1 MPTIRNRFQAALAA
15 LLVSSC
21 ALAQAPAAF
30 VPVTDAMLQHPDPAD
45 WLMWRRTLDT
55 WGYSPLD
62 QVDTRNVHNLRM
74 VWTRALGPGIQ
85 EGTPLV
91 YRGVMYFPNPSD
103 LVQAFDAASGD
114 ELWEYRRSLPSDLAQ
129 YFPVPSINRNLAI
142 FGNSIIDTSA
152 DDFLY
157 ALDARTGALQWETK
171 LFDYRHGA
179 QQTSGPI
186 IANGKVISGRGCE
199 PEGSPAAC
207 VIMAHDARTGRELW
221 RRRTIAAPGEPG
233 GDSWGNLPDDERW
246 HVGSWMVPS
255 YDPELN
261 LIFAGT
267 SVTSP
272 APKFAIAGNDKK
284 YLYHDSTLALNAD
297 TGEIVWY
304 YQHIVDHWDFDHPF
318 ERLLVETAVAPD
330 PSQVTWINPRL
341 KPGERRKVV
350 TGIPGKTGIV
360 YTLDRATG
368 EFLWARPTVL
378 QNVVKSIDGITG
390 DVTVNP
396 ETEFVEQGQERFV
409 CPTALGG
416 KNWPS
421 GTYSPLGNV
430 MFFPLQNTC
439 MTAKPTLSRPSLDS
453 LYGLDT
459 RLQLAPNTEN
469 EGTVQAISVETGRTL
484 WKYEQRAAMLS
495 LVSTAGGL
503 VFGGD
508 SNGRFRAFDQRT
520 GHMLWE
526 VNLGSPVSGY
536 PIAFAVD
543 GKEYIAVSTGSS
555 LTAMGANRLT
565 PELKPSLGNNLFVFA
580 LP

>member
-1 MPTIRNRFQAALAA
+1 MSTRRALFLAV
-15 LLVSSC
+15 LLV
-21 ALAQAPAAF
+21 ARAVIAQPQSEF
-30 VPVTDAMLQHPDPAD
+30 VPVTDRVLQNPDPAD

-55 WGYSPLD
+55 WGFSPLTE
-62 QVDTRNVHNLRM
+62 VSRKNVASLRM

-103 LVQAFDAASGD
+103 LVQAINAASGD
-114 ELWEYRRSLPSDLAQ
+114 LLWEYRRSLPADLGE

-142 FGNSIIDTSA
+142 FGDSIIDTSS
-152 DDFLY
+152 DDYLY
-157 ALDARTGALQWETK
+157 ALDARSGKLQWETK

-186 IANGKVISGRGCE
+186 VANGKVISGRGCE

-207 VIMAHDARTGRELW
+207 VILAHDAKTGRELW
-221 RRRTIAAPGEPG
+221 RRPTIAAAGSEDG
-233 GDSWGNLPDDERW
+233 KSWGDTPNDERW
-246 HVGSWMVPS
+246 HVGAWMVPS

-261 LIFAGT
+261 LVFVGT

-284 YLYHDSTLALNAD
+284 YLYHNSTLALNAD
-297 TGEIVWY
+297 TGEVVWY
-304 YQHIVDHWDFDHPF
+304 YQHIVDHWDLDHPF
-318 ERLLVETAVAPD
+318 ERLLVETVVAPD
-330 PSQVTWINPRL
+330 RKEVTWINPRVRS
-341 KPGERRKVV
+341 GERRKVV
-350 TGIPGKTGIV
+350 TGIPGKTGVV

-368 EFLWARPTVL
+368 EFLWARPTVD
-378 QNVVKSIDGITG
+378 QNVLQKIDALTG
-390 DVTVNP
+390 EATVNP
-396 ETEFVEQGQERFV
+396 DTTFVEIGQTRFV
-409 CPTALGG
+409 CPSTLGG

-439 MTAKPTLSRPSLDS
+439 MMSTAILSRPSFDS
-453 LYGLDT
+453 LYGLKNAE
-459 RLQLAPNTEN
+459 QVAPNHTN
-469 EGTVQAISVETGRTL
+469 VGTIYAISVESGKTL

-495 LVSTAGGL
+495 LLSTAGGL
-503 VFGGD
+503 IFGGD
-508 SNGRFRAFDQRT
+508 ANGRFRAFDQQT
-520 GHMLWE
+520 GKVLWE
-526 VNLGSPVSGY
+526 VNLGSPISGY
-536 PIAFAVD
+536 PVSFAV
-543 GKEYIAVSTGSS
+543 GNKQYIAVSTGSS

-565 PELKPSLGNNLFVFA
+565 PELHPSLGNNLFVFA

>member
-1 MPTIRNRFQAALAA
+1 MSTQRALFLAV
-15 LLVSSC
+15 LLV
-21 ALAQAPAAF
+21 ARAVIAQPQSEF
-30 VPVTDAMLQHPDPAD
+30 VPVTDRVLQNPDPAD

-55 WGYSPLD
+55 WGFSPLTE
-62 QVDTRNVHNLRM
+62 VSRKNVASLRM

-103 LVQAFDAASGD
+103 LVQAINAASGD
-114 ELWEYRRSLPSDLAQ
+114 LLWEYRRSLPADLGE

-142 FGNSIIDTSA
+142 FGDSIIDTSS
-152 DDFLY
+152 DDYLY
-157 ALDARTGALQWETK
+157 ALDARSGKLQWETK

-186 IANGKVISGRGCE
+186 VANGKVISGRGCE

-207 VIMAHDARTGRELW
+207 VILAHDAKTGRELW
-221 RRRTIAAPGEPG
+221 RRPTIAAAGSEDG
-233 GDSWGNLPDDERW
+233 KSWGDTPNDERW
-246 HVGSWMVPS
+246 HVGAWMVPS

-261 LIFAGT
+261 LVFVGT

-284 YLYHDSTLALNAD
+284 YLYHNSTLALNAD
-297 TGEIVWY
+297 TGEVVWY
-304 YQHIVDHWDFDHPF
+304 YQHIVDHWDLDHPF
-318 ERLLVETAVAPD
+318 ERLLVETVVAPD
-330 PSQVTWINPRL
+330 RKEVTWINPRVRS
-341 KPGERRKVV
+341 GERRKVV
-350 TGIPGKTGIV
+350 TGIPGKTGVV

-368 EFLWARPTVL
+368 EFLWARPTVD
-378 QNVVKSIDGITG
+378 QNVLQKIDALTG
-390 DVTVNP
+390 EATVNP
-396 ETEFVEQGQERFV
+396 DTTFVEIGQTRFV
-409 CPTALGG
+409 CPSTLGG

-439 MTAKPTLSRPSLDS
+439 MMSTAILSRPSFDS
-453 LYGLDT
+453 LYGLKNAE
-459 RLQLAPNTEN
+459 QVAPNHTN
-469 EGTVQAISVETGRTL
+469 VGTIYAISVESGKTL

-495 LVSTAGGL
+495 LLSTAGGL
-503 VFGGD
+503 IFGGD
-508 SNGRFRAFDQRT
+508 ANGRFRAFDQQT
-520 GHMLWE
+520 GKVLWE
-526 VNLGSPVSGY
+526 VNLGSPISGY
-536 PIAFAVD
+536 PVSFAV
-543 GKEYIAVSTGSS
+543 GNKQYIAVSTGSS

-565 PELKPSLGNNLFVFA
+565 PELHPSLGNNLFVFA

>member
-1 MPTIRNRFQAALAA
+1 MSTQRTLVLAV
-15 LLVSSC
+15 LLV
-21 ALAQAPAAF
+21 ARAVIAQPQAEF
-30 VPVTDAMLQHPDPAD
+30 VPVTDRVLQNPDPAD

-55 WGYSPLD
+55 WGFSPLTE
-62 QVDTRNVHNLRM
+62 VNRKNVGTLRM

-103 LVQAFDAASGD
+103 LVQAINAASGD
-114 ELWEYRRSLPSDLAQ
+114 LLWEYRRSLPSDLGE

-142 FGNSIIDTSA
+142 FGDSIIDTSS
-152 DDFLY
+152 DDYLY
-157 ALDARTGALQWETK
+157 ALDARSGQLQWETK

-186 IANGKVISGRGCE
+186 VANGKVISGRGCE

-207 VIMAHDARTGRELW
+207 VILAHDAKTGRELW
-221 RRRTIAAPGEPG
+221 RRPTIAAAGSPDGK
-233 GDSWGNLPDDERW
+233 SWGDMPNDERW
-246 HVGSWMVPS
+246 HVGAWMVPS

-261 LIFAGT
+261 LVFVGT

-284 YLYHDSTLALNAD
+284 YLYHNSTLALNAD
-297 TGEIVWY
+297 TGEVVWY
-304 YQHIVDHWDFDHPF
+304 YQHIVDHWDLDHPF
-318 ERLLVETAVAPD
+318 ERLLVETVVAPD
-330 PSQVTWINPRL
+330 RKEVTWINPRVRS
-341 KPGERRKVV
+341 GERRKVV
-350 TGIPGKTGIV
+350 TGIPGKTGVV

-368 EFLWARPTVL
+368 EFLWARPTVD
-378 QNVVKSIDGITG
+378 QNVLQKIDALTG
-390 DVTVNP
+390 EATVNP
-396 ETEFVEQGQERFV
+396 DTTFVEMGQTRFV
-409 CPTALGG
+409 CPSTLGG

-439 MTAKPTLSRPSLDS
+439 MMSTAILSRPSFDS
-453 LYGLDT
+453 LYGIKNAE
-459 RLQLAPNTEN
+459 QVAPNHTN
-469 EGTVQAISVETGRTL
+469 VGTIYAISVESGKTL

-495 LVSTAGGL
+495 LLSTAGGL
-503 VFGGD
+503 IFGGD
-508 SNGRFRAFDQRT
+508 ANGRLHAFDQQT
-520 GHMLWE
+520 GKVLWE
-526 VNLGSPVSGY
+526 VNLGSPISGY
-536 PIAFAVD
+536 PISFAV
-543 GKEYIAVSTGSS
+543 GNKQYIAVSTGSS

-565 PELKPSLGNNLFVFA
+565 PELHPSLGNNLFVFA

>member
-1 MPTIRNRFQAALAA
+1 MSTQRILVLLA
-15 LLVSSC
+15 LLVATSVT
-21 ALAQAPAAF
+21 AQAQTEF
-30 VPVTDAMLQHPDPAD
+30 VPVTDRMLQNPDPAD

-55 WGYSPLD
+55 WGFGPLKE
-62 QVDTRNVHNLRM
+62 VTGKNVGSLRM

-103 LVQAFDAASGD
+103 LVQAIDAASGD
-114 ELWEYRRSLPSDLAQ
+114 LLWEYRRSLPSDLGE

-142 FGNSIIDTSA
+142 FGDSIIDTSS
-152 DDFLY
+152 DDYLY
-157 ALDARTGALQWETK
+157 ALDARSGKLQWETK

-186 IANGKVISGRGCE
+186 VANGKVISGRGCE

-207 VIMAHDARTGRELW
+207 VILAHDAKTGREIW
-221 RRRTIAAPGEPG
+221 RRPTIAAAGSEDG
-233 GDSWGNLPDDERW
+233 KSWGDTPNDERW
-246 HVGSWMVPS
+246 HVGAWMVPS

-261 LIFAGT
+261 LVFIGT

-284 YLYHDSTLALNAD
+284 YLYHNSTLALNAD
-297 TGEIVWY
+297 TGDVVWY
-304 YQHIVDHWDFDHPF
+304 YQHIVDHWDLDHPF

-330 PSQVTWINPRL
+330 PKEVTWINPRVRS
-341 KPGERRKVV
+341 GERRKVV
-350 TGIPGKTGIV
+350 TGIPGKTGVV

-368 EFLWARPTVL
+368 EFLWARPTVD
-378 QNVVKSIDGITG
+378 QNVLQKIDALTG
-390 DVTVNP
+390 EATVNP
-396 ETEFVEQGQERFV
+396 DVTFVEMGQTRLV
-409 CPTALGG
+409 CPSTLGG

-439 MTAKPTLSRPSLDS
+439 MMSTAILSRPSFDS
-453 LYGLDT
+453 LYGLKNAE
-459 RLQLAPNTEN
+459 QVAPNHTN
-469 EGTVQAISVETGRTL
+469 VGTIYAISVETGKTL

-495 LVSTAGGL
+495 LLSTAGGL
-503 VFGGD
+503 IFGGD
-508 SNGRFRAFDQRT
+508 ANGRFRAFDQQT
-520 GHMLWE
+520 GKVLWE
-526 VNLGSPVSGY
+526 VNLGSPISGY
-536 PIAFAVD
+536 PISFAV
-543 GKEYIAVSTGSS
+543 GNKQYIAVSTGSS

-565 PELKPSLGNNLFVFA
+565 PELHASLGNNLFVFA